1 MLLKS
6 SLLLAGAALCA
17 STACVIE
24 LGDFSGPKLTK
35 DVELSHSVSSSTKEI
50 MVDSYNG
57 SVTIEVGPAGSVSGT
72 SKIYARGRSQESAQ
86 ERLDS
91 ISWSFEEESNG
102 RLVAKLGKP
111 ISGGSNNAGGS
122 ANLKVPAGVRVFI
135 DSSNGAVDVNGDFPY
150 AWVDTSNGPVTI
162 AGVREVEADTSNGA
176 IYITGADGK
185 VYADTSNGPITYS
198 GASPDFTLDSS
209 NGGID
214 VTLVGNWAG
223 KGHADTSNGDVT
235 VNCSGVLDCT
245 MDASTS
251 NGKVYSP
258 ELKGGHG
265 KLHLDTSNGTI
276 TVKQSVGQ

>member
-1 MLLKS
+1 MLLKP
-6 SLLLAGAALCA
+6 SLLFAGAALCA

-24 LGDFSGPKLTK
+24 LGDYSGPKLTK
-35 DVELSHSVSSSTKEI
+35 EVELSHSVPNSTKEI
-50 MVDSYNG
+50 LVDSYNG
-57 SVTIEVGPAGSVSGT
+57 SVSIEVGPAGSVSGH
-72 SKIYARGRSQESAQ
+72 SKIHARGRSEESAQ

-102 RLVAKLGKP
+102 RLVVRLSEP
-111 ISGGSNNAGGS
+111 ISGGANNAGGS
-122 ANLKVPAGVRVFI
+122 ASLKVPPGVRVFI
-135 DSSNGAVDVNGDFPY
+135 DSSNGAVEVTGDFPY

-185 VYADTSNGPITYS
+185 VYADTSNGPITFS

-209 NGGID
+209 NGGIE
-214 VTLVGNWAG
+214 VTLVGNWSG
-223 KGHADTSNGDVT
+223 KGHADTSNGNVV
-235 VNCSGVLDCT
+235 VNCTGVLDCT
-245 MDASTS
+245 MNATTS

-258 ELKGGHG
+258 KLEGGRG

-276 TVKQSVGQ
+276 TVKQGSGE